1 MQWDGLGHL
10 DNRPKVVK
18 KDGQSNLAGKYTSV
32 EQASYV
38 GPSFFQKDGLG
49 RLDHRPRVA
58 GGEGQPILASVWAP
72 LAYKTPWDELD
83 VNARLR
89 LALCQL
95 RNFSSKT
102 D

>member
-1 MQWDGLGHL
+1 M
-10 DNRPKVVK
+10 VK